1 MAQEATQEDLDTIKE
16 LIADRYEL
24 LPNMKGE

>member
-16 LIADRYEL
+16 LIADCYEL
-24 LPNMKGE
+24 LPNMEGE

>member
-1 MAQEATQEDLDTIKE
+1 MALEATQEDLDTIKE
-16 LIADRYEL
+16 LMADCYEL